1 MGCHLL
7 LQGIFLT
14 QGSNLRPLCLL
25 QWQPGSL
32 PLAPPGKPSASWW
45 GAAEV
50 REPRPL
56 ATPSIP
62 PSLVLTIFFFFWPH
76 HVACVGSS
84 LVPQPGTRLAPL
96 HWECGV
102 LTTGLPGTSFLIFSA
117 CLFCLSLPLHLLFLP
132 CPPLSHPF
140 SLVPAA
146 AALPLGI
153 LCLSPPHLLT
163 SCLSPWPCFP
173 FHPEARRREWQG
185 SQGTPLMGSHGP
197 QRQTAGR
204 WGASTAP
211 AHSTCRGSVCVR
223 LANKG
228 ACGVQSPGDPAP

>member
-1 MGCHLL
+1 MRAQAPRHPFHPPFPPAHHL
-7 LQGIFLT
+7 
-14 QGSNLRPLCLL
+14 
-25 QWQPGSL
+25 
-32 PLAPPGKPSASWW
+32 
-45 GAAEV
+45 
-50 REPRPL
+50 
-56 ATPSIP
+56 
-62 PSLVLTIFFFFWPH
+62 FFFWPH

-102 LTTGLPGTSFLIFSA
+102 LITGLPGTSFPIFSA
-117 CLFCLSLPLHLLFLP
+117 CLFCLSLPLHPLFLP

-140 SLVPAA
+140 SFLPAA

-153 LCLSPPHLLT
+153 LCLSPPRLLS

-204 WGASTAP
+204 WGATHSPRPLHLQGVSLCEVCKQRGLWGPVSWGPGTAP
-211 AHSTCRGSVCVR
+211 
-223 LANKG
+223 
-228 ACGVQSPGDPAP
+228 